1 MPHPLQRPIPRPN
14 RSRWGLIGALFLVS
28 WLLGCGPGVGGTGTG
43 ETNGLAAF
51 GAAPAS
57 ICAAD
62 VGGVLGCGPGAGAA
76 SPSPAPGAAPVLL
89 ADATLSPRVQAR
101 LQDNAID
108 LTVLCTG
115 LRFRGQWGEVAGQ
128 APRFFGNSGP
138 DGALQ
143 PATLQMDRGPAG
155 AVSVVVTLRDAAGV
169 VILGPTAL
177 LVVPASATPA
187 TCS

>member
-1 MPHPLQRPIPRPN
+1 MPQALQRPTPHPN
-14 RSRWGLIGALFLVS
+14 RSRWGLIGALLLAF

-57 ICAAD
+57 ICAAE
-62 VGGVLGCGPGAGAA
+62 VGGVLGCAPGSGAV

-101 LQDNAID
+101 VQDNAID
-108 LTVLCTG
+108 LTVPCTG
-115 LRFRGQWGEVAGQ
+115 LRFRGQWGEMAGQ
-128 APRFFGNSGP
+128 APRFFGSTGP

-143 PATLQMDRGPAG
+143 PATLQMERGAAG
-155 AVSVVVTLRDAAGV
+155 AASVSVTLRDVAGV
-169 VILGPTAL
+169 VLLGPTSL
-177 LVVPASATPA
+177 LVVPTAATPGA
-187 TCS
+187 CG